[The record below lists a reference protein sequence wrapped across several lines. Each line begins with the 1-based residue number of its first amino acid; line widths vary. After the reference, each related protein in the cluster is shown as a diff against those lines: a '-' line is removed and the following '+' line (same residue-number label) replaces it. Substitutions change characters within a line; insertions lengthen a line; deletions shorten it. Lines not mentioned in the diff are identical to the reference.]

1 MDLIEA
7 NRSRRSIV
15 WTALITALTALA
27 AVGTMVIRIPIPAT
41 TGYFNIGDVFVVLA
55 GLWLGPMAGMVVGAI
70 GPTVADAVGYPQFIL
85 ATLVTKGLEGLVV
98 GLIGGSGKR
107 IHIRRRVAGATLG
120 VLVMVAG
127 YFCFEAFIYPAIGR
141 IVPFFA
147 VTDLGAAIV
156 EIGPNLIQ
164 AFIGAS
170 VGLGLWKA
178 VSGYDV
184 RGDVEGTS
192 DVRSDP

>member
-1 MDLIEA
+1 MNSLSGDG
-7 NRSRRSIV
+7 SRRSIV
-15 WTALITALTALA
+15 WTALLTALTALA

-41 TGYFNIGDVFVVLA
+41 TGYFNVGDVFVVLA
-55 GLWLGPMAGMVVGAI
+55 GLWLGPVAGLIVGAI

-98 GLIGGSGKR
+98 GVIGGGGKR
-107 IHIRRRVAGATLG
+107 TGIRRRVAAAASGG
-120 VLVMVAG
+120 LVMVAG
-127 YFCFEAFIYPAIGR
+127 YFVFEAIIYPAIGKV
-141 IVPFFA
+141 VPFFA
-147 VTDLGAAIV
+147 VTDLGAAVV

-170 VGLGLWKA
+170 VGLALWKA

-184 RGDVEGTS
+184 AGGPEEE
-192 DVRSDP
+192 RSSLNGG